1 MQGILD
7 KNLEELVVKGVEMG
21 IEKGLQ
27 RVKTEVMEEVMEAT
41 KKIINE
47 VKIGY
52 LCDTG

>member
-27 RVKTEVMEEVMEAT
+27 RVKTEVMEAT